1 MNFHLFFLLYDRTR
15 HWRIVDLNRNTM
27 PAKYRTFNH
36 MQYTVVKAGGIFLLP
51 RIFPSYFMKILQQIF
66 RKNVLLSVS

>member
-15 HWRIVDLNRNTM
+15 HWRNVDLNRNTM

-36 MQYTVVKAGGIFLLP
+36 MHCRKIWRYISS
-51 RIFPSYFMKILQQIF
+51 PSDISELFHEDITTNISEKCSPLC
-66 RKNVLLSVS
+66 